1 MPGAR
6 WDSPTPLWLAR
17 GLLLFR
23 LPILYSARRQTA
35 SNMNPSGPSQNT
47 A

>member
-1 MPGAR
+1 MPGALCGT
-6 WDSPTPLWLAR
+6 SPLLLAR
-17 GLLLFR
+17 RLLLFR

-35 SNMNPSGPSQNT
+35 SNINPSGPSQNT